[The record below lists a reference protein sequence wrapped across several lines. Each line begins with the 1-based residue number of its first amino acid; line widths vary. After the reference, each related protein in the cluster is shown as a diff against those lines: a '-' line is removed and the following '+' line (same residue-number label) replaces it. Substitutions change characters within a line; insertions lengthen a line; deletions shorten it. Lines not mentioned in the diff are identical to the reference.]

1 MDTLLMLVVLE
12 ERRMS
17 SSSMSMVLV
26 LALLSLVECKGW
38 NNCGNEIIPP
48 RLMRFVPRDVD
59 DDGRAGP
66 LVKEET

>member
-1 MDTLLMLVVLE
+1 MDTLLMLVVVE
-12 ERRMS
+12 ERKVS
-17 SSSMSMVLV
+17 SSSMSMV

-38 NNCGNEIIPP
+38 NNCGNEIILP
-48 RLMRFVPRDVD
+48 RLMRFVPRDD